1 MEQKNA
7 MTSTPHKD
15 STLPLR
21 NMWHSA
27 GLTPKTETR
36 WNELQR
42 AGKFEEDKAL
52 LSLLAL
58 PQNLASVQPRSIEQA
73 LDGSTPAI
81 STVTKYMGPEVSKD
95 AVIQIIAEA
104 AALLNIGK
112 NLQPH
117 QIEFLAED
125 ILQDWFYLTIG
136 EVRYIMQQGIR
147 NRWGNIYDRLDV
159 ETVMGWIGQYDAIRT
174 ETVERRAQKAASAES
189 TANAAPMPESLK
201 KLAEDLAPK
210 SRAIPEFVPD
220 APFEELVRQEWGEL
234 SKNEQAAI
242 GFPKFRIMR
251 IEYTKALLKR

>member
-7 MTSTPHKD
+7 PTSTPHNAN
-15 STLPLR
+15 TLPLR
-21 NMWHSA
+21 NTWHSA
-27 GLTPKTETR
+27 GLTPKIEIR

-42 AGKFEEDKAL
+42 AGQFEESKAL

-58 PQNLASVQPRSIEQA
+58 PQNLGMVQPRNLEQA

-81 STVTKYMGPEVSKD
+81 STVNKYLGREASKD

-125 ILQDWFYLTIG
+125 VLQDWFYLTIG

-147 NRWGNIYDRLDV
+147 NRWGSIYDRLDV
-159 ETVMGWIGQYDAIRT
+159 ETVMGWIGQYDAVRT
-174 ETVERRAQKAASAES
+174 ETVERRAQKAAEAQN
-189 TANAAPMPESLK
+189 TDKAIPMPDSLK
-201 KLAEDLAPK
+201 QLAEDLAPK
-210 SRAIPEFVPD
+210 SRATAEFMPD
-220 APFEELVRQEWGEL
+220 APFEEMVKQEWATLPEEDKQGIDF
-234 SKNEQAAI
+234 Q
-242 GFPKFRIMR
+242 KFRIMR
-251 IEYTKALLKR
+251 IEYTRSLLKR